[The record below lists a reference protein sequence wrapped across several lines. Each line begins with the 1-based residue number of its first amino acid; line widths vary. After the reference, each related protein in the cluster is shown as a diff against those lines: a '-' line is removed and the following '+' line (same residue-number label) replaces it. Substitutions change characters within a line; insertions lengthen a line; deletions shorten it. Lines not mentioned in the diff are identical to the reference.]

1 MVVFR
6 IKGENELTE
15 KLLKRLNNRGNM
27 HAVPAS
33 LKGKYVIRFTVT
45 STRTS
50 NEDILKDW
58 NEIRFVTT
66 ELLTELGVKV
76 GERAKVSL
84 KGKSSVSHT
93 SETGTWHLFR
103 TFPQEPHEHTCKYCK
118 YILFQTRVRKTKHLD
133 RHCCSP
139 THQCLP
145 KLLMG
150 PSRPSLTLTSFWP
163 KRMLASEFL

>member
-15 KLLKRLNNRGNM
+15 KLLKRLNNRGNL

-84 KGKSSVSHT
+84 KGKV
-93 SETGTWHLFR
+93 
-103 TFPQEPHEHTCKYCK
+103 
-118 YILFQTRVRKTKHLD
+118 YILSAK
-133 RHCCSP
+133 
-139 THQCLP
+139 
-145 KLLMG
+145 
-150 PSRPSLTLTSFWP
+150 
-163 KRMLASEFL
+163 